1 MVPEPFRDTI
11 LVLDESLDGPAG
23 EDVLQDV

>member
-1 MVPEPFRDTI
+1 MVPEPFRNTI
-11 LVLDESLDGPAG
+11 FVLDEFLDGPAG

>member
-11 LVLDESLDGPAG
+11 LVLDEFLDGPAG
-23 EDVLQDV
+23 EDVLQAV